1 MGTTHRPTEGPP
13 SAMHMQPGADVLDA
27 SMRVLRDTHWRSC
40 HSSAPSTEAHPQ
52 RQKRRVVGR
61 ERAAGLACERE
72 QQACWWSL
80 VLCPTDGRAGIAGES
95 QQTGNAAWKLVR
107 AWRLLRIALLPS

>member
-1 MGTTHRPTEGPP
+1 
-13 SAMHMQPGADVLDA
+13 MHMQPGAVVLDA
-27 SMRVLRDTHWRSC
+27 SMRVLRDTHPRSC

-52 RQKRRVVGR
+52 RQKRRVVASLVR
-61 ERAAGLACERE
+61 ERAAGSACERE

>member
-1 MGTTHRPTEGPP
+1 
-13 SAMHMQPGADVLDA
+13 MHMQPGAVVLDA
-27 SMRVLRDTHWRSC
+27 SMRVLRDTHRRSC
-40 HSSAPSTEAHPQ
+40 HYSAPSTEAHPQ
-52 RQKRRVVGR
+52 RQKRRVVQGSLVR